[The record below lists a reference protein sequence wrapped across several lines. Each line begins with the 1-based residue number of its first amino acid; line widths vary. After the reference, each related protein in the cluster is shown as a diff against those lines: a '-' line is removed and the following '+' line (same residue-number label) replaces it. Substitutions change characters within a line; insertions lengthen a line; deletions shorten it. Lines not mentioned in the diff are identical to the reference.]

1 MNKDLLARYSAP
13 VPRYTSYPTAPHFH
27 DGVTGDLYGKWLS
40 EDGGP
45 DALSL
50 YIHIPFCDRL
60 CWYCG
65 CHTKQIKRYEP
76 VVGYV
81 AALQAEI
88 AMVAERFPVRR
99 RVESIHF
106 GGGSPTILSPDD
118 LAKLREVLDRHFD
131 IEPSAEISVEIDPG
145 FVDEIKLEAWRR
157 FGITRASVGVQDF
170 DPVVQKAINRPQSF
184 EQTAKV
190 VKMLRSFGVGGI
202 NLDIVYGLPHQTLE
216 SLQRTLDLALS
227 MNPDRFAIF
236 GYAHV
241 PWMKKH
247 QTLIDEA
254 ALPGAEARYEMAER
268 VSEVLLQAGYLAVG
282 LDHFARAEDSLARA
296 LTSQQIRRNFQGY
309 TTDRAASLIGFGAS
323 SIGRNAGGHVQNI
336 TATGE
341 YIRAVNEGR
350 LPVARGFALS
360 DTDRAVGDAIEAL
373 MCHYGFSVKEL
384 SQRYGVAADVVKAD
398 AARLLQQD
406 KDGFIRFDGDRFEV
420 VGDGQRFVRTIA
432 SGFDQY
438 FGRGT
443 ARHSVAV

>member
-81 AALQAEI
+81 GALQAEI

-268 VSEVLLQAGYLAVG
+268 VSAVLLQAGYLAVG

-360 DTDRAVGDAIEAL
+360 DTDRAVGEAIEAL
-373 MCHYGFSVKEL
+373 MCHYSFSVKEL

-406 KDGFIRFDGDRFEV
+406 KDGFIRFDGDHFEV